1 MPPAVQVVFFSGMVA
16 GNLRRCIV
24 IDTSFFVST
33 WPELVAPALGNFYVF
48 CI

>member
-1 MPPAVQVVFFSGMVA
+1 MPPAVQVVFSGMVA

-33 WPELVAPALGNFYVF
+33 WPELVAPALRNLYVF